1 MENENEMERWM
12 EDESL
17 LCTAAT
23 GLTLDNNT
31 VWSEKGK
38 ERKVKDKKGEERK
51 GKAPKKGNSKQKK
64 EGNLKGEEREVEQ
77 RKEGRAKRNNTR
89 K

>member
-31 VWSEKGK
+31 V
-38 ERKVKDKKGEERK
+38 
-51 GKAPKKGNSKQKK
+51 
-64 EGNLKGEEREVEQ
+64 
-77 RKEGRAKRNNTR
+77 
-89 K
+89 